1 MPKWKAGAR
10 SSGKR
15 GISRRCDRSCQEF
28 FAEISADANNVYR
41 AAPELLESLAET
53 AASLESCLAH
63 FGGLSISPTA
73 RSARKSS
80 PLRRCSS
87 PNSNPRPRRPDTPIA
102 DASMPIPPKLACF
115 FCLSQS
121 ATRGIRMA
129 RSRSYCWTGQARVS
143 NFLRVKKNPAF
154 SDFLP
159 PALPLRRGGA
169 GCPPQDTK
177 WNRRRFLPRKSGS
190 VSIRGSAGWLDEKF
204 SFGTEKSPAAVA
216 DPSSTKREMLVG
228 EPAQRR
234 PGCSRIPAPGF
245 EQRCV
250 GRYLDLASSNHR
262 RGRYFEHK
270 RSQAGGQSP

>member
-1 MPKWKAGAR
+1 LLLPLEPANSVGTRNRQPTLDVGTPNRFRSGWQQSLHASNGGLDIQVSRPRKSGRPVSRPRQGLTADRIKSKAFR
-10 SSGKR
+10 
-15 GISRRCDRSCQEF
+15 D
-28 FAEISADANNVYR
+28 
-41 AAPELLESLAET
+41 
-53 AASLESCLAH
+53 CLAAAV
-63 FGGLSISPTA
+63 GTPPRTIAIVGLA
-73 RSARKSS
+73 KSCDS
-80 PLRRCSS
+80 NRR
-87 PNSNPRPRRPDTPIA
+87 
-102 DASMPIPPKLACF
+102 
-115 FCLSQS
+115 
-121 ATRGIRMA
+121 
-129 RSRSYCWTGQARVS
+129 
-143 NFLRVKKNPAF
+143 RVKKNRPF
-154 SDFLP
+154 FDFWP
-159 PALPLRRGGA
+159 PALPFRRGGA